1 MRHYVIY
8 LRVSTQDQNRSGLGL
23 EAQQRDIDL
32 FLENYADTPY
42 EVVEQFVEIQ
52 SGKDDARPLL
62 DAAINMAKKQGAVL
76 VVSKLDRLSRR
87 VSFIATLMEEKA
99 LEFKVA
105 QMPYAD
111 KFQLHIYACL
121 AEQERDF
128 ISQRTKAALAAA
140 KARGT
145 KLGAPVIHL
154 KHLAEARSQKADAAA
169 KKIAS
174 FILPLKQKGIPL
186 REICT
191 ALNSAGVK
199 TERGGDFHPSLVSRM
214 LKRLEK
220 QNEPSPQ
227 LP

>member
-1 MRHYVIY
+1 MLY
-8 LRVSTQDQNRSGLGL
+8 LRVSSQDQNRSGLGL

-42 EVVEQFVEIQ
+42 EVIERFVEVQ
-52 SGKDDARPLL
+52 SGKDDDRPLL
-62 DAAINMAKKQGAVL
+62 EAAINLAKKQGAVL

-87 VSFIATLMEEKA
+87 VSFIAALMEDKA

-145 KLGAPVIHL
+145 RLGAPVIHL
-154 KHLAEARSQKADAAA
+154 EKLSAARSLKADSDALRV
-169 KKIAS
+169 AS
-174 FILPLKQKGIPL
+174 MIVPLHRQGASL
-186 REICT
+186 RSICD
-191 ALNSAGVK
+191 ALNKSGLK
-199 TERGGDFHPSLVSRM
+199 TQRGGKFHPSLISRM
-214 LKRLEK
+214 LQRIETLAE
-220 QNEPSPQ
+220 
-227 LP
+227 

>member
-1 MRHYVIY
+1 MRQYVLY
-8 LRVSTQDQNRSGLGL
+8 LRVSSQDQGRSGLGL

-32 FLENYADTPY
+32 FLENYAETPY
-42 EVVEQFVEIQ
+42 EVIEQFVEIQ
-52 SGKDDARPLL
+52 SGKDDDRPLL

-87 VSFIATLMEEKA
+87 VSFIATLMEDKA

-140 KARGT
+140 KARGQ
-145 KLGAPVIHL
+145 KLGAPVLHL
-154 KHLAEARSQKADAAA
+154 KKLAEARSRKAESAAQRV
-169 KKIAS
+169 AS
-174 FILPLKQKGIPL
+174 VIHPLRQQGKPL
-186 REICT
+186 REICE
-191 ALNSAGVK
+191 ALNGAGLK
-199 TERGGDFHPSLVSRM
+199 TERGGQYHPSLVSRM
-214 LKRLEK
+214 LKRL
-220 QNEPSPQ
+220 NENIAT
-227 LP
+227 